1 MSYERNEWG
10 RLYDT
15 ETGYLVKEYP
25 QLDDYDDDDDYNLSS
40 FGIYCADD
48 MDENCW

>member
-1 MSYERNEWG
+1 MGYYRDKYGNKVDE
-10 RLYDT
+10 

-25 QLDDYDDDDDYNLSS
+25 QLDDYDDDDYNLSS